1 MQGQDGLYKEQAV
14 ACKSSIRG
22 QPNALRTKTVW
33 IGDGEGVRRKE
44 LHNFSS
50 DTTYILLST
59 VTILGHG
66 QGFGRNQEVGGPL
79 VEIPHDFQNSL
90 EISFFHS
97 PLPSALFFCLT
108 KCALFCVIRAFID
121 QLNCE
126 ASKQARGALL
136 IAMLTNAVI

>member
-1 MQGQDGLYKEQAV
+1 MWK
-14 ACKSSIRG
+14 
-22 QPNALRTKTVW
+22 
-33 IGDGEGVRRKE
+33 GDGEGVRRKE
-44 LHNFSS
+44 MHNFSS
-50 DTTYILLST
+50 DAAYMLLSK

-66 QGFGRNQEVGGPL
+66 RGLDRNQEVGGPL
-79 VEIPHDFQNSL
+79 VEIPHDFQYSL

-121 QLNCE
+121 QLKCE
-126 ASKQARGALL
+126 ATDRPTLL